1 MDDARPASVLHLHA
15 LDRSGEDEGQFQHR
29 VANAISLI
37 DAASDLA
44 PAHRSW
50 LSPDAPRLAVS
61 ADIVVIHT
69 LSGIEIEGLIRA
81 RRAAGRTTLYEIG
94 DDLSSPRQWSRRN
107 PEPPGLLTVGRQL
120 LHASLSDAAQ
130 FTSPWLC
137 DRYAGVHVCRGV
149 LDNLVAFPPAT
160 ADKPD
165 GFIVGWAGSRSHK
178 DDLAE
183 VAPAIMAF
191 CGRHPDTRF
200 ALMGDA
206 ELWPLFAAL
215 GNRFE
220 PRPFGAYADYRI
232 FLASLHV
239 GLVPLKRT
247 PFNLGRS
254 DVKPVEM
261 AAEGGF
267 VLAQDAEAYRRLGG
281 AVELFTDAADLEA
294 RLERLYAG
302 RAHLPKAARAMRE
315 AVAAL
320 RGEAAVRSQHLGW
333 YRRWKKTT
341 GGAASDAGVTQNP
354 DAGSALD
361 TAMRRARQGDPSGAL
376 DTARRLVAGD
386 PAYVQARLFA
396 TKLLARLG
404 RTADAAA
411 FGAPLAGCPV
421 FSNVW
426 LPLASRLHGDDALRD
441 RTNIPALRVRSHGE
455 GAAAVASYHR
465 EMLAADPFHP
475 FALAGEQR
483 RLERLG
489 AAAKADE
496 LRRRRL
502 LFEAAGTK
510 PCDGRAGP

>member
-1 MDDARPASVLHLHA
+1 MNKALPASVLHLHA

-29 VANAISLI
+29 VANAIDLLRG
-37 DAASDLA
+37 APDLA

-50 LSPDAPRLAVS
+50 FDSDAPRLAVS
-61 ADIVVIHT
+61 ADIVVIHA
-69 LSGIEIEGLIRA
+69 LPGIEIEALIRT
-81 RRAAGRTTLYEIG
+81 RRGIGRTTLYEIG
-94 DDLSSPRQWSRRN
+94 DELSSPRRWSRRN

-137 DRYAGVHVCRGV
+137 DRYAGVNARRGV
-149 LDNLVAFPPAT
+149 LDNFVAFPPAT
-160 ADKPD
+160 VDRPD
-165 GFIVGWAGSRSHK
+165 GFVVGWAGSRSHK
-178 DDLAE
+178 DDLVE
-183 VAPAIMAF
+183 VAPAILAF

-220 PRPFGAYADYRI
+220 PRPFGAYADYRN

-267 VLAQDAEAYRRLGG
+267 VLAQDAEAYRRLGR
-281 AVELFTDAADLEA
+281 AIELFTDAADVEA

-302 RAHLPKAARAMRE
+302 RTQLPEAARAMRD

-320 RGEAAVRSQHLGW
+320 RGEDAVRSQHLSW
-333 YRRWKKTT
+333 YRTWKMTT
-341 GGAASDAGVTQNP
+341 SGAPSDAGVTP
-354 DAGSALD
+354 DPDPGSALVA
-361 TAMRRARQGDPSGAL
+361 AMRSARQADPSGAL
-376 DTARRLVAGD
+376 DTATRLVADD
-386 PAYVQARLFA
+386 PAFVQARWLA
-396 TKLLARLG
+396 TQLLARLG

-421 FSNVW
+421 FRNVW
-426 LPLASRLHGDDALRD
+426 LPLASRLQGDDALRD
-441 RTNIPALRVRSHGE
+441 MTNVPALRVRSQGK
-455 GAAAVASYHR
+455 GAAAVSAYHR

-483 RLERLG
+483 RLERIG

-496 LRRRRL
+496 LRLRRL
-502 LFEAAGTK
+502 LFEPAGTTLG
-510 PCDGRAGP
+510 DGRAGP